1 MVLHS
6 AVPSASRLKLSLES
20 QNVSDSPL
28 FKHFKQFQ
36 TFRQQ
41 LDEILLLNY
50 TYFLRKYW
58 ADSRTKQRSDSII
71 YRVALHISKTCK
83 EKVTTNPRMG
93 GKNQQCQVKP
103 TEWFWLSKNLSNTE
117 HHCTETANLLHPMTA
132 YQMRNSPTRA
142 NTPKHAQTQTHVNTW
157 AAPGKKF
164 HHSNGKC
171 RRYTSRNIFIWVV
184 PWVFDVIQMKCKESP
199 NLLWMSRHFHCFSLE
214 KKIQI

>member
-28 FKHFKQFQ
+28 FKYFKQFQ

-50 TYFLRKYW
+50 TFSLETIGLTQERSNAAIRSYTESLFVSRKLAKKRW
-58 ADSRTKQRSDSII
+58 PLTHEWES
-71 YRVALHISKTCK
+71 
-83 EKVTTNPRMG
+83 
-93 GKNQQCQVKP
+93 KNQQCQVKP

-142 NTPKHAQTQTHVNTW
+142 NRRKHKRGQNNIDKQKAMRTSLSNTTQL
-157 AAPGKKF
+157 
-164 HHSNGKC
+164 
-171 RRYTSRNIFIWVV
+171 
-184 PWVFDVIQMKCKESP
+184 ES
-199 NLLWMSRHFHCFSLE
+199 
-214 KKIQI
+214 